1 MFVPSRQKEYSAL
14 VAAASKKNGK
24 KLSSELEFELQTGK
38 QGGEEEAGKEVVED
52 ATYDYDDDIGDGDGD
67 GNGDGNGNGDENNG
81 CKVAA
86 NEDKEG
92 DALGLK
98 DLFSK
103 ELWLIT
109 VVMWIAWPVGKFIH
123 FLFSCCD
130 KDNCDSD
137 NGITFVMATSQ
148 LVRLSIIISFHCD
161 SDNGLLRDN
170 LWHGQPQR

>member
-14 VAAASKKNGK
+14 VAAAAKKNGK

-38 QGGEEEAGKEVVED
+38 QGGEEEAGKEVLED

-81 CKVAA
+81 YKVAA

-109 VVMWIAWPVGKFIH
+109 VVMWLAWPVGKFIH
-123 FLFSCCD
+123 YLLIAVT
-130 KDNCDSD
+130 K
-137 NGITFVMATSQ
+137 
-148 LVRLSIIISFHCD
+148 IIVTVTM
-161 SDNGLLRDN
+161 G
-170 LWHGQPQR
+170 

>member
-1 MFVPSRQKEYSAL
+1 MLSRQKEYSAL
-14 VAAASKKNGK
+14 VTAAAKKNGK

-52 ATYDYDDDIGDGDGD
+52 ATYDDDDVDDIGDDVGDGD
-67 GNGDGNGNGDENNG
+67 GIGDENNG
-81 CKVAA
+81 YKVAA

-92 DALGLK
+92 DQLGLK

>member
-1 MFVPSRQKEYSAL
+1 MFLLSRQKEYSAL
-14 VAAASKKNGK
+14 VAAAAKKNGK
-24 KLSSELEFELQTGK
+24 KLTSEFEFELQTGK
-38 QGGEEEAGKEVVED
+38 QGGEEEAGGEVVED

-67 GNGDGNGNGDENNG
+67 GNGNGDENNG
-81 CKVAA
+81 YKVAA

-123 FLFSCCD
+123 FFS
-130 KDNCDSD
+130 
-137 NGITFVMATSQ
+137 F
-148 LVRLSIIISFHCD
+148 
-161 SDNGLLRDN
+161 LL
-170 LWHGQPQR
+170 